1 MICKKAMKIAM
12 GVGMVLCATASFAG
26 VTNSFDTATTGAMS
40 IDGWF
45 GNGTV
50 EVGNPSYAKPVGA
63 PIATTLNPS
72 INTLLVEGEVI
83 CSNAVSGTSSV
94 SDFLIFIPEPSDEL
108 GTDELEGAKVA
119 IAAGTNWVDQAETK
133 VKLCLYCKDG
143 ENAAAWHEIAEVT
156 TSTWLRV
163 TLAFKDDR
171 CRVSLDGEPVHNNI
185 GYKTSTDTN
194 TGGGA
199 WYNLAGTG
207 NSVQSL
213 SFIGCAKLDDVVIK
227 DSFAEDAFPAT
238 AVAKLDPEV
247 PGSETV
253 RYNDLNKWGW
263 TVEDLNGK
271 LDDLVANT
279 GMTVAQKLECGLD
292 PTTDTKFGPTNVVGK
307 AANVATIKFPCDD
320 PSKTYR
326 YSVAAEGATA
336 TLGEVKVENGTAT
349 ADVTFSN
356 VNDKVITFWLE
367 ADKNKAKPTN
377 N

>member
-12 GVGMVLCATASFAG
+12 GVGMVLCATASFAVREQNFESG
-26 VTNSFDTATTGAMS
+26 SLGST
-40 IDGWF
+40 DGWYGDVSSF
-45 GNGTV
+45 EDITPQAPTV
-50 EVGNPSYAKPVGA
+50 GYPLPSSNHEK
-63 PIATTLNPS
+63 
-72 INTLLVEGEVI
+72 TLLVEGSVI
-83 CSNAVSGTSSV
+83 CSNTTSTATASV

-143 ENAAAWHEIAEVT
+143 ENVAAWHEIAEVT

-238 AVAKLDPEV
+238 AVATLTGD
-247 PGSETV
+247 ETV

-263 TVEDLNGK
+263 TVTDLQGK
-271 LDDLVANT
+271 LGDTVPGT
-279 GMTVAQKLECGLD
+279 GMTVGEKLLCGLD
-292 PTTDTKFGPTNVVGK
+292 PTTTTKFEPLTITPTGVNT
-307 AANVATIKFPCDD
+307 ATITFPCEDA
-320 PSKTYR
+320 SKKTR
-326 YSVAAEGATA
+326 YELGAEGGTA
-336 TLGEVKVENGTAT
+336 VFTGGASSITVENGVAT
-349 ADVTFSN
+349 AGITLTPDSASGS
-356 VNDKVITFWLE
+356 KVVKFWL
-367 ADKNKAKPTN
+367 KAKATN
-377 N
+377 VAN

>member
-63 PIATTLNPS
+63 PIATTSNPS

-171 CRVSLDGEPVHNNI
+171 CRVSLDGEPVHNNF
-185 GYKTSTDTN
+185 GYKTSTDTS
-194 TGGGA
+194 TGGA
-199 WYNLAGTG
+199 WYKLAGSG

-263 TVEDLNGK
+263 TVADLNGK

-279 GMTVAQKLECGLD
+279 GMTIGEKLECGLD
-292 PTTDTKFGPTNVVGK
+292 PTTDTKFEPVSITK
-307 AANVATIKFPCDD
+307 TSAAEATITFPCDD
-320 PSKTYR
+320 PTKTGR
-326 YSVAAEGATA
+326 YKIEITGGNCNSATVVTGATTDGCEA
-336 TLGEVKVENGTAT
+336 GRAKITLTGLTQTAP
-349 ADVTFSN
+349 VMTFKL
-356 VNDKVITFWLE
+356 VAEK
-367 ADKNKAKPTN
+367 
-377 N
+377 

>member
-26 VTNSFDTATTGAMS
+26 VTNSFDTAATGAMS
-40 IDGWF
+40 IAGWF
-45 GNGTV
+45 GDGTV
-50 EVGNPSYAKPVGA
+50 EEGNPSYAKSVGA
-63 PIATTLNPS
+63 PIATTSNPS
-72 INTLLVEGEVI
+72 TKTLLVEGSVI
-83 CSNAVSGTSSV
+83 CSNETVSATSSV

-143 ENAAAWHEIAEVT
+143 ENVAAWHEIAEVT

-238 AVAKLDPEV
+238 AVATLTGD
-247 PGSETV
+247 ETV

-263 TVEDLNGK
+263 TVTDLQGK
-271 LDDLVANT
+271 LGDTVPGT
-279 GMTVAQKLECGLD
+279 GMTVAQKLLCGLD
-292 PTTDTKFGPTNVVGK
+292 PTTETKFEPLTITPTSVNTATITFPCEDDTKTGR
-307 AANVATIKFPCDD
+307 
-320 PSKTYR
+320 YR
-326 YSVAAEGATA
+326 LEAEGGTA
-336 TLGEVKVENGTAT
+336 AFTGEIAVENGVAT
-349 ADVTFSN
+349 AGIRLTPAEGS
-356 VNDKVITFWLE
+356 KVVKFWL
-367 ADKNKAKPTN
+367 KATN
-377 N
+377 VAN